1 MAYRVA
7 GDYGLIIREKPAYSA
22 LLGFLPVKDTGR
34 RTNWYDG
41 LLFPPEQSFD
51 KQIL

>member
-1 MAYRVA
+1 M
-7 GDYGLIIREKPAYSA
+7 
-22 LLGFLPVKDTGR
+22 PVSEVLDPRKERSKTVSSLKDTGR

-51 KQIL
+51 KQNL